1 VGNRNIYSLALAGAF
16 ALIAAAIPGCNC
28 THQTRGCASGNS
40 CSNGDMG
47 VPAVGAIFITP
58 GDVTMD
64 LVQGQPPAMQAFTV
78 TLHGSSKDTDV
89 TSASTFSLGDPTLGS
104 MNGNTFTCGTAHG
117 GSTFLTATYTPPG
130 AGIQMATATIHVRV
144 KGSFN
149 GPDCMGGG
157 CGNFPGDNAPNCNN
171 ITTTPKIV
179 YPPDG
184 VLLPPNMSVIA
195 VHWTPFPGGGPIT
208 LYELDFA
215 NGNTDVRILTKCAT
229 QLTDT
234 NGGATGGCELKLDQ
248 TMWDFIAKS
257 NRGGDNVKITI
268 RATTDGTCATA
279 STNSVNIAFAQDDLN
294 GAIFYWKSTT
304 TIGVGVGGQ
313 IWAKSFGNSIPEEQM
328 TGTGASP
335 TTNLTAGCHGC
346 HALSR
351 DGLRMTVNYDDDD
364 SDDEYGDTKSAD
376 VDVKNKTAFGVANTS
391 QKQGQPP
398 GFQSFNPDHTL
409 YLGTNGNGVM
419 PTNILY
425 LYDGTN
431 GMPANP
437 AMFMNIG
444 PAMGRPTMIDWGPDG
459 RSVLFV
465 LPTKVGNWRPDD
477 DHVFGGSIYS
487 IPYDPMNRVFGAAT
501 PVVTSSGENNFYPS
515 YSPDGSF
522 IAFNRVP
529 LTGTVATIDTCT
541 PTTMGAKQLCP
552 NDSFSNPATRVL
564 ILSTK
569 AGAMAIDAE
578 KANGS
583 PVSGPIAYSNSWP
596 RWSPFVQMYKGSRLL
611 WITFSSTRDYG
622 LRVRNHQPN
631 MFQCYPSDSLED
643 PGGQH
648 QQPFPAGCQQP
659 QIFMAAINLSTA
671 EVSAG
676 GDPSY
681 PAFWLPFQAEV
692 DAMNRP
698 THNHTAQWTST
709 VATQPQPD
717 MGVCIPTGQSCAA
730 NPNACCTLYCNANGM
745 CDLIP

>member
-1 VGNRNIYSLALAGAF
+1 VRNRIIHAVVLAGAF
-16 ALIAAAIPGCNC
+16 AFAASGIPGCNC
-28 THQTRGCASGNS
+28 SSHVICHSGNV

-47 VPAVGAIFITP
+47 IPAVGSIFITP
-58 GDVTMD
+58 GDVTLD

-78 TLHGSSKDTDV
+78 TFHGANKDTDV

-130 AGIQMATATIHVRV
+130 MGVQMATATIHVRV
-144 KGSFN
+144 KGSFT

-157 CGNFPGDNAPNCNN
+157 CGNFPGDNAPPCNN
-171 ITTTPKIV
+171 IPATPTIV

-184 VLLPPNMSVIA
+184 VLLPPNMSVIS
-195 VHWTPFPGGGPIT
+195 VQWTPFPGSGPIT
-208 LYELDFA
+208 LYELDFS
-215 NGNTDVRILTKCAT
+215 NGNTDVRITTKCTT
-229 QLTDT
+229 QLMDT
-234 NGGATGGCELKLDQ
+234 ANVATGGCELKLDPA
-248 TMWDFIAKS
+248 MWDFIAKS
-257 NRGGDNVKITI
+257 NRGGDNVKITV
-268 RATTDGTCATA
+268 RATTDGTCATPSA
-279 STNSVNIAFAQDDLN
+279 NSVSVAFAQDDLN
-294 GAIFYWKSTT
+294 GAVYYWKSTT

-313 IWAKSFGNSIPEEQM
+313 IWAKQFGNSIPEEQM
-328 TGTGASP
+328 TGPGASP

-351 DGLRMTVNYDDDD
+351 DGLRMTVNFDDDD
-364 SDDEYGDTKSAD
+364 SDDEYGDTQSAD
-376 VDVKNKTAFGVANTS
+376 VDVKMKMALGVPNTGS
-391 QKQGQPP
+391 RGVGQPP
-398 GFQSFNPDHTL
+398 GFQSFNPDHSF
-409 YLGTNGNGVM
+409 YFGTNGNGVA

-425 LYDGTN
+425 MYDGNT
-431 GMPANP
+431 GAAATPAIQ
-437 AMFMNIG
+437 MNIG

-459 RSVLFV
+459 KSVLFV

-487 IPYDPMNRVFGAAT
+487 IPYDPMAKSFGSPSA
-501 PVVTSSGENNFYPS
+501 VVTSAGENNFYPS

-529 LTGTVATIDTCT
+529 LTGSVGAIDACT
-541 PTTMGAKQLCP
+541 PTTMGASQLCP

-569 AGAMAIDAE
+569 AGSTAIDAE
-578 KANGS
+578 NANGS
-583 PVSGPIAYSNSWP
+583 KAASPVPTSNSWP
-596 RWSPFVQMYKGSRLL
+596 RWSPFVQMYKGSKLL

-648 QQPFPAGCQQP
+648 RQPFPSGCQQP
-659 QIFMAAINLSTA
+659 QIWMAAINLSTA
-671 EVSAG
+671 EVSTG

-692 DAMNRP
+692 DSMGRP

-709 VATQPQPD
+709 VVTQPQPD